1 MATNGMRLIQFKMVQ
16 DMTMKKGTLLFVATT
31 MLYMLCGWIGYAAF
45 GDNAPEKLVEAANAA
60 IAIHS
65 VGAYQVSI
73 SISNLYIH
81 LITHSMYNI
90 VVATKSSVP
99 FFIVISWTISIE

>member
-1 MATNGMRLIQFKMVQ
+1 VVAL
-16 DMTMKKGTLLFVATT
+16 GTQL
-31 MLYMLCGWIGYAAF
+31 F

-73 SISNLYIH
+73 SIINLYIH
-81 LITHSMYNI
+81 LISWYN
-90 VVATKSSVP
+90 APENDDTM
-99 FFIVISWTISIE
+99 

>member
-1 MATNGMRLIQFKMVQ
+1 MVQINSIEMFQ

-31 MLYMLCGWIGYAAF
+31 MLYMLCGCIGYAAF
-45 GDNAPEKLVEAANAA
+45 DDNAAEKLVEAANAA

-73 SISNLYIH
+73 SISNFYIH
-81 LITHSMYNI
+81 LI
-90 VVATKSSVP
+90 
-99 FFIVISWTISIE
+99 SW

>member
-1 MATNGMRLIQFKMVQ
+1 MVEINSIEMVQ
-16 DMTMKKGTLLFVATT
+16 DMTMKKGKLLFVATT
-31 MLYMLCGWIGYAAF
+31 ILYMLCGCIGYAAF

-81 LITHSMYNI
+81 LI
-90 VVATKSSVP
+90 
-99 FFIVISWTISIE
+99 SW